1 MATQLYDWPSNLI
14 PEKVSFDQR
23 GMTLSGPLSLSGR
36 SQTLASDTGY
46 WVAAYK
52 AVWSYEPAK
61 VQTYRAVRALLQG
74 GSFPVRV
81 PTFDYAQQPYVLD
94 GSGRPVIPADLGF
107 DDDATFDDG
116 TGFGDPPIYVLT
128 VGSAVVGATQMTLD
142 FKLSGSVNAGHLFS
156 IADRLYVIA
165 SILAISGTQ
174 YTVQI
179 WPRLREDVAS
189 GFEVNFWYPTCK
201 MRLMSDA
208 EMDLLLDRGR
218 FGQPD
223 IAFVEVL

>member
-1 MATQLYDWPSNLI
+1 MTTQIYDWPGNLL

-23 GMTLSGPLSLSGR
+23 GMTIAGPLSLSGR
-36 SQTLASDTGY
+36 TQTLASDTGF
-46 WVAAYK
+46 WVGSYK
-52 AVWSYEPAK
+52 AVWAFEPAK
-61 VQTYRAVRALLQG
+61 VQTLRALRGLVQG
-74 GSFPVRV
+74 GSFPIRV

-94 GSGRPVIPADLGF
+94 GAGHPVIPADVGF

-116 TGFGDPPIYVLT
+116 TGFADQPIYVLT
-128 VGSAVVGATQMTLD
+128 VGSALTGATQLTLD
-142 FKLSGSVNAGHLFS
+142 FKLSGSVGAGHLFS
-156 IADRLYVIA
+156 IGDRLYVIA
-165 SILAISGTQ
+165 SIISISGTQ

-189 GFEVNFWYPTCK
+189 ATEANFWFPICK

-223 IAFVEVL
+223 VAFVEML